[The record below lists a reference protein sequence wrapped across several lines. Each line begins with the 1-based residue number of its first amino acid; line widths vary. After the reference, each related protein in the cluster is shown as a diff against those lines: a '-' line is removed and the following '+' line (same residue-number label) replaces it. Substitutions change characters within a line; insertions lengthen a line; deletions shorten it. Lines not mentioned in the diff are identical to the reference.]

1 LASRQTHPSRGFS
14 LRPQR
19 LSAKQFVPIWKGT
32 GKRLFPFCANLR
44 TSAGKSLNFSPWFWH
59 IRRVQRAKKIGAK
72 MRKTRKIIFGRFAA
86 PTCYRPSC
94 SNQNRTKRFFGFF
107 EKFSGDTGGRGSLI
121 SSYPNLN
128 PTPNPNMA
136 QPPVHPVDP
145 VHSETAREILFP
157 FCANPLRAKVLI
169 QGEKIK
175 VNQACS
181 RLIKV
186 NQPIFKHFFSKWF
199 GSNRSGRVK
208 VSQTGSNL
216 ASFCLCAFS
225 FLLFLLITPP
235 RCKAEPPSLDPTNE
249 PLKQISRDVFQLGPV
264 RLDKSRKTVQF
275 PAQLNMNDG
284 LIEYL
289 LVNSKGKAYE
299 SLLRTDIEPYSIQL
313 AMLLIGAK
321 GAPQTPALLNAP
333 SIPFHVNRPASA
345 TNSPPLAIQGDPVTI
360 ELAWQTS
367 NGTKQLPAEDCIM
380 NLAARTNASRG
391 PWTYNG
397 SRVVNGFFLAQREG
411 SIVAMIDDIDA
422 MVNNPRPGSDN
433 DQIWQINSNT
443 LPPLNTAVEVTFK
456 LETSTNK

>member
-1 LASRQTHPSRGFS
+1 MNPLFHSFDNHSLDHAVWSGTPGNGSETQSKSVAASRNDVGRCQMGPRSR
-14 LRPQR
+14 QR
-19 LSAKQFVPIWKGT
+19 RKRDIPKSAARQILSQFKAVKANLSQKKSCMCLFAKSVFI
-32 GKRLFPFCANLR
+32 CANLWR
-44 TSAGKSLNFSPWFWH
+44 
-59 IRRVQRAKKIGAK
+59 
-72 MRKTRKIIFGRFAA
+72 
-86 PTCYRPSC
+86 
-94 SNQNRTKRFFGFF
+94 
-107 EKFSGDTGGRGSLI
+107 
-121 SSYPNLN
+121 
-128 PTPNPNMA
+128 
-136 QPPVHPVDP
+136 
-145 VHSETAREILFP
+145 
-157 FCANPLRAKVLI
+157 
-169 QGEKIK
+169 KIK
-175 VNQACS
+175 VNQAWS

-186 NQPIFKHFFSKWF
+186 NQAFLEHFFSAWF

-225 FLLFLLITPP
+225 FLLFLLIAPP
-235 RCKAEPPSLDPTNE
+235 RCGAEPPPPDPTNE

-299 SLLRTDIEPYSIQL
+299 SLLRTDTEPYSIQL

-321 GAPQTPALLNAP
+321 RAPQTPALLNAP
-333 SIPFHVNRPASA
+333 SVPFHVNRHASA

-360 ELAWQTS
+360 ELAWQTPD
-367 NGTKQLPAEDCIM
+367 GTKQLPAEDCIM
-380 NLAARTNASRG
+380 NLTARTNASRG

-443 LPPLNTAVEVTFK
+443 LPPLNTPVEVTFK
-456 LETSTNK
+456 LETPANK